1 VELLLALVAVSYCL
15 LACAVCRNQAE
26 FNAFAYLGAL
36 VMAGLGG
43 ALTPFETLPG
53 WAQTIAPLTPT
64 YWSVR
69 GFEAVILDGGGIAD
83 VALELAVL
91 ALFAA
96 VLATVGSLLFN
107 EDKRRTTW
115 A

>member
-1 VELLLALVAVSYCL
+1 
-15 LACAVCRNQAE
+15 
-26 FNAFAYLGAL
+26 
-36 VMAGLGG
+36 MAGAIGMRGDYTG
-43 ALTPFETLPG
+43 AALRRL
-53 WAQTIAPLTPT
+53 ARRCSDADQ
-64 YWSVR
+64 VR
-69 GFEAVILDGGGIAD
+69 RLLSLAVILDGGGIAD

-107 EDKRRTTW
+107 EEKRRTTW